1 MYTFPADGYC
11 YWERIFHWALVTEAD
26 KVMML
31 MALWKK
37 MLLKSN
43 QFRFSPGEF
52 YFRTCALQICDN
64 AKDFTSRSIRRFFF
78 FYSSIL
84 KCCFRWQSYWCE
96 FGHHK
101 EILFTWERANRRF
114 DFWCWLSCCEVP
126 STQTQDNFVSDVFF
140 RIIVSLALFWLCKT
154 WLLPR
159 FVKYVIEIY
168 VATVALGVLHLNFRL
183 CQVESE

>member
-1 MYTFPADGYC
+1 
-11 YWERIFHWALVTEAD
+11 
-26 KVMML
+26 MMSI
-31 MALWKK
+31 ALWKK

-64 AKDFTSRSIRRFFF
+64 TKDCTSRSVRRFFF
-78 FYSSIL
+78 FFFL
-84 KCCFRWQSYWCE
+84 KFKSWSVALADNLIDANLVITR
-96 FGHHK
+96 K
-101 EILFTWERANRRF
+101 ILFTWARANRRF

-126 STQTQDNFVSDVFF
+126 STQPQDNFVSDVFF
-140 RIIVSLALFWLCKT
+140 RNIVSLALFWLCKT

-168 VATVALGVLHLNFRL
+168 VAKVALGVLHLNFRL

>member
-1 MYTFPADGYC
+1 
-11 YWERIFHWALVTEAD
+11 
-26 KVMML
+26 MMS

-37 MLLKSN
+37 MLLKSD

-64 AKDFTSRSIRRFFF
+64 AKDCTSRSVRRFFF
-78 FYSSIL
+78 FL
-84 KCCFRWQSYWCE
+84 KGQSWSVA
-96 FGHHK
+96 FADNLIDANLVITRK
-101 EILFTWERANRRF
+101 ILFTLARANRRF

-168 VATVALGVLHLNFRL
+168 VAKVALGVLHLNVRL

>member
-1 MYTFPADGYC
+1 
-11 YWERIFHWALVTEAD
+11 
-26 KVMML
+26 MMS

-37 MLLKSN
+37 MLLKSD

-64 AKDFTSRSIRRFFF
+64 AKDCTSRSVRHFFF
-78 FYSSIL
+78 FFF
-84 KCCFRWQSYWCE
+84 KVQSWSVA
-96 FGHHK
+96 FADNLIDVNLVITRK
-101 EILFTWERANRRF
+101 ILFTWARANQRF

-126 STQTQDNFVSDVFF
+126 STQPQDNFVSDVFF
-140 RIIVSLALFWLCKT
+140 RSIVSLALFWLCKT

-168 VATVALGVLHLNFRL
+168 VAKVALGVLHLNFRL
-183 CQVESE
+183 CQFESE